1 MSRALIISDNLYQ
14 QLELSARQNGVPVE
28 SFAENMLEDGLS
40 KAWEAELSRRREVV
54 DRILTFQKKMGEK
67 YGVMEDSVELIR
79 EDRDR

>member
-40 KAWEAELSRRREVV
+40 KAWEAELDRRREVV